1 LIMAKQAI
9 IPVRVT
15 SADRA
20 ALKAAAG
27 AEPVSTWLRRLG
39 LEEAKRRAAARSV
52 SDLLDEARSQG
63 FGLSEAAAA
72 RLAEQATH
80 AVRRRAR

>member
-1 LIMAKQAI
+1 MAKQEI

-27 AEPVSTWLRRLG
+27 GRPVSTWLRELG
-39 LEEAKRRAAARSV
+39 LEEARRRAAARSV
-52 SDLLDEARSQG
+52 GALLDAARSSG
-63 FGLSEAAAA
+63 FGLDEKTAEQ
-72 RLAEQATH
+72 LAEGATH
-80 AVRRRAR
+80 ASRRRRGR

>member
-1 LIMAKQAI
+1 MAKQGI
-9 IPVRVT
+9 IPIRV
-15 SADRA
+15 SNADRA

-27 AEPVSTWLRRLG
+27 GEPVSTWLRRLG
-39 LEEAKRRAAARSV
+39 LEEARRRSAARSV
-52 SDLLDEARSQG
+52 ASLLDEARTEG
-63 FGLSEAAAA
+63 FGLPEGEAA

>member
-1 LIMAKQAI
+1 MAKQGI
-9 IPVRVT
+9 IPVRVS

-20 ALKAAAG
+20 ALRAAAG

-52 SDLLDEARSQG
+52 GALLDAARAEG
-63 FGLSEAAAA
+63 FGLPEAEAAS
-72 RLAEQATH
+72 LAEQATH
-80 AVRRRAR
+80 AVRRRPR

>member
-1 LIMAKQAI
+1 MAKQGI
-9 IPVRVT
+9 IPIRVS

-27 AEPVSTWLRRLG
+27 GEPVSTWLRRLG
-39 LEEAKRRAAARSV
+39 LQEAKRRAAARSV
-52 SDLLDEARSQG
+52 AALLDEARSQG
-63 FGLSEAAAA
+63 FGVSEAEAGK
-72 RLAEQATH
+72 LAEQATH

>member
-1 LIMAKQAI
+1 MAKQGI
-9 IPVRVT
+9 IPVRVS

-20 ALKAAAG
+20 ALRAAAG

-52 SDLLDEARSQG
+52 GALLDAARAEG
-63 FGLSEAAAA
+63 FGLPEAEAES
-72 RLAEQATH
+72 LAEQATH
-80 AVRRRAR
+80 AVRRRPR

>member
-1 LIMAKQAI
+1 MARQGI
-9 IPVRVT
+9 IPVRVS

-39 LEEAKRRAAARSV
+39 LDEARRRAAARSV
-52 SDLLDEARSQG
+52 AALLDEARSEG
-63 FGLSEAAAA
+63 FGLSEAQAAN
-72 RLAEQATH
+72 LAEQATH
-80 AVRRRAR
+80 AVRRRTR